1 MEVKKKK
8 RKKEL
13 QKKQLLSYVKDLKI
27 TWTQRQLVNLTKD
40 KLMTHLCTINACWR
54 PDIYLDNGKSCNG
67 CSLFENC
74 ACQIKRL
81 KKDKR

>member
-13 QKKQLLSYVKDLKI
+13 QKKQLLSYVKDLKVS
-27 TWTQRQLVNLTKD
+27 WSQRQLVNLNED
-40 KLMTHLCTINACWR
+40 KLLTHLCTVNACWR
-54 PDIYLDNGKSCNG
+54 PDIYLDNGRNCNG

-74 ACQIKRL
+74 SCKIKRL
-81 KKDKR
+81 KK